1 MKIRAVEAEL
11 SPAGQRRTDGRTD
24 GQTDIHTYIHDDKSI
39 YEILPTQQK
48 PLENLTQ
55 S

>member
-11 SPAGQRRTDGRTD
+11 SPAGQRRTD